1 MVEQKIEII
10 RAILGDIPTLKK
22 FMFEFG
28 PTEHNIVIDDP
39 INQEFDQIATGET
52 ICFKALMAGRLVG
65 IATCNTHRKFPKY
78 EKTDRK
84 TGYLSQNVVL
94 PELRGK
100 GIGSELVKARK
111 SFLLDQGVQAIY
123 VTHHADNFS
132 SAGALQ
138 HAGFTEVDSYLDLE
152 KRLVG
157 SRKTTVRRFEL
168 GAGV

>member
-1 MVEQKIEII
+1 
-10 RAILGDIPTLKK
+10 
-22 FMFEFG
+22 MFEFG
-28 PTEHNIVIDDP
+28 PTEHNVVIDEP

-65 IATCNTHRKFPKY
+65 IATCNTHRQFPKY
-78 EKTDRK
+78 ENSDRR

-100 GIGSELVKARK
+100 GVGSELVRARK
-111 SFLLDQGVQAIY
+111 NFLLGQGVKAIY
-123 VTHHADNFS
+123 VTHHADNLG

-138 HAGFTEVDSYLDLE
+138 HAGFIEVDTYLDPE

-168 GAGV
+168 EKGV

>member
-1 MVEQKIEII
+1 MTESKIEIV
-10 RAILGDIPTLKK
+10 RATCSDISEVKR

-28 PTEHNIVIDDP
+28 PTEHNVVVDEP
-39 INQEFDQIATGET
+39 ISQEFDQISTGDT

-78 EKTDRK
+78 ESSDRK
-84 TGYLSQNVVL
+84 IGYLSQNVVL

-100 GIGSELVKARK
+100 GIGSELVRARK

-123 VTHHADNFS
+123 VTHHADNLG

-138 HAGFTEVDSYLDLE
+138 HAGFVEVEAYPDPE

-157 SRKTTVRRFEL
+157 SRKTTVRKFEL
-168 GAGV
+168 EKVV

>member
-1 MVEQKIEII
+1 MTTLKVEII
-10 RAILGDIPTLKK
+10 RATPNDIPALKK

-28 PTEHNIVIDDP
+28 PTEYNVVIDEP
-39 INQEFDQIATGET
+39 INLEFDQIASGDT
-52 ICFKALMAGRLVG
+52 ICFKALLGDRLVG
-65 IATCNTHRKFPKY
+65 IATCNTHRTFTKY
-78 EKTDRK
+78 ENSNRK

-111 SFLLDQGVQAIY
+111 NFLLEQGVQAIY
-123 VTHHADNFS
+123 VTHHADNLG

-138 HAGFTEVDSYLDLE
+138 HAGFVEVDTYPDLE

-168 GAGV
+168 EKGI

>member
-1 MVEQKIEII
+1 MTESKIEIV
-10 RAILGDIPTLKK
+10 RATSADIPAVKQ

-28 PTEHNIVIDDP
+28 PTEYNVVVDEP
-39 INQEFDQIATGET
+39 INQEFDQITTGET
-52 ICFKALMAGRLVG
+52 ICFKALSAGQLVG

-78 EKTDRK
+78 ETTDRK

-94 PELRGK
+94 PDRRGK

-111 SFLLDQGVQAIY
+111 KFLLEQGIRAIY
-123 VTHHADNFS
+123 VTHHADNAS

-138 HAGFTEVDSYLDLE
+138 HAGFIEIDTYSDPE

-168 GAGV
+168 QMGV